1 MKRFLTYFLLIAN
14 LCSGVAL
21 AWDSHPEAMFGHDV
35 AMAALVEVDDHDHP
49 DGDLH
54 HEDHCCHGAAHLM
67 GIPPVAEHAFENGRQ
82 SAFTSLSYSLP
93 LPYIAPHLRP
103 PRA

>member
-1 MKRFLTYFLLIAN
+1 MKRYLAYFLLIAN
-14 LCSGVAL
+14 LCSGVAF
-21 AWDSHPEAMFGHDV
+21 AWDSHPEALFGHDA
-35 AMAALVEVDDHDHP
+35 AMAELSEGMDHDHP

-67 GIPPVAEHAFENGRQ
+67 GIPLVSEQAFDHGRQ
-82 SAFTSLSYSLP
+82 STFSALTPSAP

>member
-1 MKRFLTYFLLIAN
+1 MKHILAYILLIAN
-14 LCSGVAL
+14 LSSGLAF
-21 AWDSHPEAMFGHDV
+21 AWDTHPEAMVGHDS
-35 AMAALVEVDDHDHP
+35 AAVNLVDDDHDHP

-82 SAFTSLSYSLP
+82 SAFASLNYSLP

>member
-14 LCSGVAL
+14 LCSGMAFV
-21 AWDSHPEAMFGHDV
+21 WDTHPEAMVGHDSAAIDLV
-35 AMAALVEVDDHDHP
+35 ADDDHDHP

-67 GIPPVAEHAFENGRQ
+67 GIPLVSEQAFDHGRQ
-82 SAFTSLSYSLP
+82 STFSALTLSVS